1 MSETTPE
8 ITARLV
14 AEHRRFLA
22 FLIPRTANEAEAE
35 DILQEAYVRSLERG
49 EQIREDEKLVAWFYR
64 LLRNALVDRARSR
77 AAEARAL
84 EAHALEL
91 PEGEA
96 PPELEAHLCECV
108 KDLLPT
114 LPADQAELLQ
124 RVDLGGA
131 TPAQVAAE
139 LGITANAA
147 SVRLH
152 RARKALHARLV
163 QTCGTCTEHGCLD
176 CRCGKPKSGGGCKTH
191 PPHPSSS

>member
-1 MSETTPE
+1 MTDPSSQVVTQ
-8 ITARLV
+8 LV

-22 FLIPRTANEAEAE
+22 FLVPRVGSEAEAE
-35 DILQEAYVRSLERG
+35 DLLQEAYVRSLERG
-49 EQIREDEKLVAWFYR
+49 GQLRDGEKLVPWFYR

-84 EAHALEL
+84 EAHGWEL
-91 PEGEA
+91 PEAEA
-96 PPELEAHLCECV
+96 PPELETRLCACV
-108 KDLLPT
+108 QGLLPT
-114 LPADQAELLQ
+114 LPPDQADILS

-131 TPAQVAAE
+131 TPAQAAQD
-139 LGITANAA
+139 LAITANAA

-176 CRCGKPKSGGGCKTH
+176 CRCGKPKGGGCKTSH
-191 PPHPSSS
+191 ARPSAG